1 MTTVAIWL
9 LLACPTYNGQ
19 PGCFNIQFMTQQ
31 ACVKASAD
39 LQKATG
45 IGSNLRQYT
54 AACIPME
61 IYNK

>member
-1 MTTVAIWL
+1 MMTVAIWL
-9 LLACPTYNGQ
+9 MLACPSANSY

-39 LQKATG
+39 LQKAAGATYM
-45 IGSNLRQYT
+45 RQYT
-54 AACIPME
+54 AVCVPME